1 MIILQLSSP
10 QFQSQFIPLVHQFF
24 KPLKTTIKLK
34 WKWCT
39 EPHLTLRMI
48 VVQSSIS
55 FLSMVAWRL
64 GDVQGV
70 GGPKIVHFLLP
81 CTSLDKLRNTFPAS
95 SHYSLEFQLF
105 QCEICTTQKTDNNK
119 PRVNVPLIDLRVSQ
133 LKKWSHIVSH
143 RSSVSCCNFIFI
155 MTASSLGIPRT
166 DSRAKPPFDLGR

>member
-1 MIILQLSSP
+1 MHLFFRSLQ
-10 QFQSQFIPLVHQFF
+10 
-24 KPLKTTIKLK
+24 TMIKLK
-34 WKWCT
+34 LKT
-39 EPHLTLRMI
+39 EALSEHEEASSNIAHDRSIKHL
-48 VVQSSIS
+48 Q
-55 FLSMVAWRL
+55 SMVAWRL

-95 SHYSLEFQLF
+95 SHYFLEFQLF